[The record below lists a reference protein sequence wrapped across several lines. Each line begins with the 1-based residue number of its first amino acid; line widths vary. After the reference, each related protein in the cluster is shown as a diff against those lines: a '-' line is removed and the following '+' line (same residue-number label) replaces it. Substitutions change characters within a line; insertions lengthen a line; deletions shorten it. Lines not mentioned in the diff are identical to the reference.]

1 MNLLQWLNKRFAFT
15 KNEQKVFLFLAM
27 VLLSGVAIKVY
38 KTYVIP
44 PNVGEFDYAVSDS
57 IFNERSRALN
67 DDTLSSRSKMVRAH
81 KVNLNTAT
89 KTELMT
95 LPGIGEATAE
105 RIILFREEQRSFKTI
120 SDIRKVKG
128 IGEKKFDKLKPYIEV
143 K

>member
-1 MNLLQWLNKRFAFT
+1 MNFLKWLNERFAFT
-15 KNEQKVFLFLAM
+15 KNEQKVFLFLAV

-38 KTYVIP
+38 KTYVTP
-44 PNVGEFDYAVSDS
+44 PNVRPFDYAVSDS
-57 IFNERSRALN
+57 IFNERSRSLN
-67 DDTLSSRSKMVRAH
+67 DDTLSNGTDMARTH
-81 KVNLNTAT
+81 KINLNTAT

-95 LPGIGEATAE
+95 LPGVGEATAE